1 MTPVLFFGPVS
12 DRFGA
17 RRVIDLP
24 ADGLTVGELRG
35 RLAAEDPDG
44 PDALHR
50 PGVRI
55 SVDQALAPETLRI
68 RPGQEV
74 AVLSPFS
81 GG

>member
-1 MTPVLFFGPVS
+1 MTPILFFGPVS

-17 RRVIDLP
+17 HRELDIP
-24 ADGLTVGELRG
+24 ADGMTVGELRR

-44 PDALHR
+44 PDALHHS
-50 PGVRI
+50 GVRI
-55 SVDQALAPETLRI
+55 SVDQALATETLRI
-68 RPGQEV
+68 QPGQEV